1 MKKIKKYSYN
11 SFEFHENVVDSKYNK
26 SKDPTYKD
34 RINALNSDI
43 QEQFEDYDKKFK
55 ENNLASLSPKMISP
69 NQKKDLR
76 ALYNYS
82 AKPFKILYDE
92 LTTGEN
98 KTRQPICPFCTIN
111 NSNTL
116 DHLIPK
122 SEFAEFSDHPV
133 NLMPCCSECNSK
145 KASTWRTG
153 NIRKYLNLYLDDLP
167 DVQYLFPNLSID
179 GATLRVEFFI
189 ENRYNIDKDLF
200 KKIQNHYNDLNLCAR
215 FSLNSDNV
223 ITELKNLLKSFQH
236 HIKNEEMKKLI
247 IEKEKKSCKFYGFNY
262 WKSILKIECCTNDD
276 VFVFLLK

>member
-69 NQKKDLR
+69 NQKKDLI

-167 DVQYLFPNLSID
+167 DLQYLFPNLSID
-179 GATLRVEFFI
+179 GATLRVEFFV

-236 HIKNEEMKKLI
+236 NIEKEEMKKLI
-247 IEKEKKSCKFYGFNY
+247 IENEKKNCKFYGFNY